1 LKKKLHHRRRVESA
15 GSQAGTV
22 GRRQMPIAER
32 SEARRVLDRGRGT
45 AGGGFALLP
54 QSPRVRHRY
63 DDARSVFIALLVSC
77 RRGESRTIPAVGLGP
92 NKHGI
97 SPKRMVAL
105 FTHNDMLACP
115 FSAHVHIPVRASGPC
130 SRAFPGADK
139 PESSANPA
147 AETIAPCHLKG
158 ETERTGSAH
167 LHPVCRWNR

>member
-1 LKKKLHHRRRVESA
+1 
-15 GSQAGTV
+15 
-22 GRRQMPIAER
+22 MPIAES

-54 QSPRVRHRY
+54 SLHACGIDTMMPGRFSLPCWFHARAERV
-63 DDARSVFIALLVSC
+63 ARSLPLDSAQI
-77 RRGESRTIPAVGLGP
+77 
-92 NKHGI
+92 NGI
-97 SPKRMVAL
+97 SPKRMVAR